1 MRNLKL
7 QYCKEDTTGIKNAR
21 QLLLP
26 PDSEHN
32 DKEVTY
38 VVTDDKIYAVSE
50 TGDGKEEVTI
60 VADVPNIVG
69 AELMQL
75 YDDICVATGDGEV
88 LLINRISFEIN
99 DGTYCDVGIECM
111 AWSPNQEVV
120 VFVTKAKNVVVM
132 TCNYEVLVEQPLDA
146 ELATDQQFVNVGWGK
161 KETQFHGTAGKQAAK
176 QSPEF
181 QPPQDVDK
189 LPQDVHV
196 AWRGDGAFFAVS
208 YVASNVGRT
217 FNVYDNEG
225 KLQHMAEKWN
235 GIQSAL
241 TWRPSGNWIA
251 VPQIFPNKST
261 VSLFEKNGLRHRD
274 FDLPFDLQIESI
286 VKLQWSSDSDI
297 LALQTATPEAQRIY
311 LYTIGNYHWYL
322 KQVLVYKKEDPLAFF
337 HWSSGRDHTLH
348 VLLESGKRF
357 VYRWNLAVDR
367 FQNMV
372 CVIDGTRVLLTD
384 LYKAVVPPPMC
395 QHTLELDNYIN
406 AITSNNYYLCLYSSE
421 GLLNFYC
428 HSQLPS
434 PPVVKKFVLSP
445 NEKLLQI
452 GQLANLTQ
460 LKVKNKLLATRSV
473 GNKTHIL
480 LLGDN
485 ETESRSYSIDST
497 LIINGTV
504 NALTEGID
512 DNFFVHTI
520 NNGQIYEI
528 SLSDSITKSQL
539 KPGRLVHQ
547 LTQAADYMSFG
558 ACKDRMKFGAKE
570 LSASGII
577 TLRSQQLLHIN
588 GQRIDEDVTSFIV
601 TEDYLIYT
609 QLNALH
615 FVDLSDRRKV
625 SSRNIERGAKLVM
638 HAHDA
643 RLVLQLPR
651 GNLEVIYPRV
661 LLLKLIGS
669 LLDESLYKD
678 AMLMVRKHRINLN
691 IICDHNAVQFC
702 LKLHKFLA
710 DMHDSQWL
718 CLFLSELQNEDY
730 TRNMY
735 ASNYEASQ
743 QFYPP
748 HYRVDCKITYICGR
762 LCNIMEEA
770 TDPKDVARFRLPIIT
785 SYVKLGKLEQAL
797 LLIWKHKPKDA
808 QLADQMLNY
817 LLYLVDVNE
826 LYNVAL
832 GTYDFGL
839 VLFVAQ
845 KSQKDPKEFLPY
857 LNELKSLPI
866 DYRKFKIDEHLK
878 RYERA
883 LTHLA
888 ACGEEH
894 YDLALDVIKQHNLY
908 NKALIIYQDQA
919 DMHQRICVAYAD
931 HLRANAQLET
941 ASIMYERGGQLQQ
954 ALLSAKHTLD
964 WQRVLNLAQRAGESL
979 DQIASS
985 MVTPLQQQDRHLE
998 AYELLKQFTKWTDE
1012 PPLQVL
1018 IDGHLYARAIYE
1030 ARLLNDDLAVDLLEN
1045 RIQPAL
1051 IAFVD
1056 QFKGSLSAD
1065 RELFLEY
1072 KQRLLDIRQ
1081 RQATIDE
1088 GDGAGEH
1095 DVDIDEVDLLSDTSS
1110 MHSSR
1115 HSSSSRG
1122 TGKTFRSSK
1131 NRRKHE
1137 RKLLSLKPGNP
1148 FEDIALIDALH
1159 NQVTKIAHQQQQQLV
1174 RDTCKALLQLHTEDE
1189 RAAGLQQLYESVL
1202 SVVQASLDDIW
1213 IPELMGGTAQHLTG
1227 PNIDYLALRKEQR
1240 FALISPLKRFK
1251 PQLTIIDWQHSILN

>member
-7 QYCKEDTTGIKNAR
+7 QYCKEDTTGIRNAK
-21 QLLLP
+21 QLLLQ
-26 PDSEHN
+26 PDFEHK
-32 DKEVTY
+32 DKELTF
-38 VVTDDKIYAVSE
+38 VVTEDKIYAVGE
-50 TGDGKEEVTI
+50 AGDGVEEPKI
-60 VADVPNIVG
+60 IAEVPNIVG
-69 AELMQL
+69 AEYLPL
-75 YDDICVATGDGEV
+75 NDEICVATGDGEV
-88 LLINRISFEIN
+88 LLINAISLEIN

-120 VFVTKAKNVVVM
+120 VFITKAKNVVVM
-132 TCNYEVLVEQPLDA
+132 TCNYEVLLEQPLDA

-181 QPPQDVDK
+181 QPPQDVHT
-189 LPQDVHV
+189 LPQDVCI

-235 GIQSAL
+235 GMQSAL

-251 VPQIFPNKST
+251 VPQIFSNKST
-261 VSLFEKNGLRHRD
+261 VSLFEKNGLRHRE
-274 FDLPFDLQIESI
+274 FELPFDLQTESI

-297 LALQTATPEAQRIY
+297 LALQTATADEQRIY

-322 KQVLVYKKEDPLAFF
+322 KQVLVYKQNDPLVIFN
-337 HWSSGRDHTLH
+337 WSSGREHTLH
-348 VLLESGKRF
+348 VLLESGKRYI
-357 VYRWNLAVDR
+357 YRWNLAVDR
-367 FQNMV
+367 FRNMV
-372 CVIDGTRVLLTD
+372 CVIDGKRVLLTD
-384 LYKAVVPPPMC
+384 LLKAVVPPPMC
-395 QHTLELDNYIN
+395 QYTLELDSYIN
-406 AITSNNYYLCLYSSE
+406 VITSNFNQLCLYDSE
-421 GLLNFYC
+421 GLIHFYGT
-428 HSQLPS
+428 SELPS
-434 PPVVKKFVLSP
+434 PPVIKKFVSTP
-445 NEKLLQI
+445 NENIAQI

-460 LKVKNKLLATRSV
+460 LNEKHELLATHSV

-480 LLGDN
+480 LLRSAN
-485 ETESRSYSIDST
+485 RSYCVEST
-497 LIINGTV
+497 LIIDGTV
-504 NALTEGID
+504 NAIAEGNNN
-512 DNFFVHTI
+512 NFYIHII
-520 NNGQIYEI
+520 NNAQIYEI
-528 SLSDSITKSQL
+528 LFKNFKL
-539 KPGRLVHQ
+539 EAGRLIYQ
-547 LTQAADYMSFG
+547 LTQAADYIDFG
-558 ACKDRMKFGAKE
+558 YYNHWKTGGQ
-570 LSASGII
+570 SASGVI
-577 TLRSQQLLHIN
+577 TLRSQQLLHID

-601 TEDYLIYT
+601 AEDYVIYT

-615 FVDLSDRRKV
+615 FVSLWDRRKV
-625 SSRNIERGAKLVM
+625 STRNIERGAKLVM
-638 HAHDA
+638 HGHDA

-661 LLLKLIGS
+661 LLLRLIGS
-669 LLDESLYKD
+669 LLDDGWFTD

-691 IICDHNAVQFC
+691 IICDHNVKMFC
-702 LKLHKFLA
+702 SQLNRFLA
-710 DMHDSQWL
+710 QMHDSQWL

-730 TRNMY
+730 ALNMY
-735 ASNYEASQ
+735 ASNYNASEQ
-743 QFYPP
+743 QYPADY
-748 HYRVDCKITYICGR
+748 HVDRKVDYICGL
-762 LCNIMEEA
+762 LCGLMEQ
-770 TDPKDVARFRLPIIT
+770 TTSPKDVARFRLPIIT

-797 LLIWKHKPKDA
+797 LLIWKHKQTDA
-808 QLADQMLNY
+808 QLADQLLKY

-857 LNELKSLPI
+857 LNELKSLPL

-878 RYERA
+878 RYDLA

-888 ACGEEH
+888 ACGAEH

-908 NKALIIYQDQA
+908 KKALVIYQAKTDI
-919 DMHQRICVAYAD
+919 HQRICVAYAD

-964 WQRVLNLAQRAGESL
+964 WQRVLNLAKRAGESL
-979 DQIASS
+979 EQVASS
-985 MVTPLQQQDRHLE
+985 LVTPLQQQDRHLE
-998 AYELLKQFTKWTDE
+998 AYELLKQFTKWTGV

-1018 IDGHLYARAIYE
+1018 IDGHLYGRAIYE
-1030 ARLLNDDLAVDLLEN
+1030 ARLLDEDLAVDLLAN
-1045 RIQPAL
+1045 RIRPAL

-1056 QFKGSLSAD
+1056 QLKKSLSAD

-1081 RQATIDE
+1081 RQATANDA
-1088 GDGAGEH
+1088 DGAGEH

-1174 RDTCKALLQLHTEDE
+1174 RDTCKALLQLHMEDE

-1202 SVVQASLDDIW
+1202 SVVQASLDAIW

-1227 PNIDYLALRKEQR
+1227 PNIDYLALQKEQR
-1240 FALISPLKRFK
+1240 YALISPLKRFK
-1251 PQLTIIDWQHSILN
+1251 PQLNIIDWQHSVLQ